1 MKANRKDRENF
12 ISNRNGFTFIIPLT
26 VVLIVGFSLLAI
38 GGYIVGTIGSALE
51 DTYPTNV
58 KSGSID
64 TTYSHLTNITNYEN
78 ISLPTTVA
86 DLDRALTNF
95 YILANGT
102 YPIYYNMSINGNPVN
117 LTSQLL
123 AGKGWNTTLATL
135 ISNGNV
141 TTSDTYL
148 NYSWDTNSSENQV
161 VIRVVGTYF
170 LSSDF
175 RSTNENLT
183 VVLIG
188 DVVDGM
194 SDVVDVEIVVI
205 MITVLSMAIIAI
217 MAVGS
222 RRQMF

>member
-1 MKANRKDRENF
+1 MKANKKDRENF

-38 GGYIVGTIGSALE
+38 GSYVVGTIGSALE
-51 DTYPTNV
+51 DSYPSNV
-58 KSGSID
+58 KSGSLD

-78 ISLPTTVA
+78 ITLPTTVA
-86 DLDRALTNF
+86 DLSGALTNF
-95 YILANGT
+95 YIFANGT
-102 YPIYYNMSINGNPVN
+102 YPIYYNMSINGNIVN
-117 LTSQLL
+117 NTSQLL
-123 AGKGWNTTLATL
+123 AGKGWNTTLTTL
-135 ISNGNV
+135 LANGNV

-170 LSSDF
+170 VSSDF